1 MENRKKK
8 ELEDEMKKLNIM
20 ENEILG
26 RIYANNEMQKKLIE
40 NFEKNFGQS
49 FVNNTND
56 VLMSINNINNSYVNE
71 IDGLDQFYEDYE

>member
-1 MENRKKK
+1 
-8 ELEDEMKKLNIM
+8 MKKLNIM

-71 IDGLDQFYEDYE
+71 INGLDQFYEDYE